1 MSMRFFGEGLSCV
14 RGERLVFD
22 GLYFA
27 VGPGAALVLTG
38 RNGSGKTSLLRVM
51 AGLTRNAAGRIGWD
65 DGLITEEPER
75 HRARI
80 AYAGHLDAVKPVLS
94 VGENA
99 LGWACLHGGDERT
112 ATQALEAF
120 DLADLADMPAR
131 YLSAGQ
137 RHRLALARLPAGGA
151 TLWLMDEP
159 TVALDSESVG
169 APNRAISRHREN
181 SGMAV
186 IATNVALEIP
196 GATTLKMTPA
206 NMTAAKNTLDS
217 ES

>member
-1 MSMRFFGEGLSCV
+1 MRFFGEALSCV

-22 GLYFA
+22 GLDFS

-51 AGLTRNAAGRIGWD
+51 AGLTRNAAGRIGWE
-65 DGLITEEPER
+65 DGTIADEPER
-75 HRARI
+75 HRSRI

-99 LGWACLHGGDERT
+99 VGWALLHGGNART
-112 ATQALEAF
+112 AILALEAF

-137 RHRLALARLPAGGA
+137 RHRLALARLPAGTA

-159 TVALDSESVG
+159 TVALDAESVG
-169 APNRAISRHREN
+169 ALNRAIARHRE
-181 SGMAV
+181 SGGMAV
-186 IATNVALEIP
+186 IATNVTLDIP
-196 GATTLKMTPA
+196 GATTL
-206 NMTAAKNTLDS
+206 NMTRENGS
-217 ES
+217 